1 MASNAEQSET
11 AAIMPHG
18 AEAPAP
24 KTQLVASRETA
35 GGLIPRTFDDLYRLS
50 KIMAASGMMPQGM
63 QKVEQVFVAVQ
74 LGLEV
79 GLSPMQAVQN
89 IAVVNGRPSLWGDA
103 AMGLVRASGL
113 CESCVEIP
121 LTDSKGAVTGYRC
134 IARRKGESEPIAREF
149 TVDDAKRAGLLGKK
163 GPWTEYPQRM
173 LQMRARSWAL
183 RDGFADVL
191 KGLSV
196 REEAQDIP
204 ETIEPSGPVTVEEKT
219 ATLRDR
225 LAAMKVTSADE
236 AKPVESS
243 EVETAPGGE
252 TLTLS

>member
-1 MASNAEQSET
+1 MKAFALT
-11 AAIMPHG
+11 WDG
-18 AEAPAP
+18 AHRN
-24 KTQLVASRETA
+24 LMVATC
-35 GGLIPRTFDDLYRLS
+35 PDL
-50 KIMAASGMMPQGM
+50 
-63 QKVEQVFVAVQ
+63 
-74 LGLEV
+74 
-79 GLSPMQAVQN
+79 
-89 IAVVNGRPSLWGDA
+89 
-103 AMGLVRASGL
+103 
-113 CESCVEIP
+113 
-121 LTDSKGAVTGYRC
+121 
-134 IARRKGESEPIAREF
+134 
-149 TVDDAKRAGLLGKK
+149 DDAKRAGLLGKK